1 MVVEMAVTVLASP
14 PLLLG
19 GQLSVPDFKKGGS
32 EKYNRSWR
40 DQVGGGG
47 GGLTMFLST
56 FKNIALSAQFQVL
69 ISACFSQKKP
79 INV

>member
-1 MVVEMAVTVLASP
+1 MAVTVLASP
-14 PLLLG
+14 PPSPLLLG

-40 DQVGGGG
+40 DQVGGG